1 MISGMRSRVPS
12 RLAVAALAVA
22 LLSSCV
28 RHARIPQFPNAP
40 VILISIDTLRSD
52 HLPAYGYSKI
62 STPFIDRF
70 RNQAILYER
79 AYTPCPMTLPAHV
92 TELTGLLPFEHGVR
106 NNLGF
111 TFDGNA
117 HPSLPRLLKE
127 HGYATGAAVS
137 SYVLRSDTGL
147 GELFDYYED
156 STDPRP
162 GIAAVHYRR
171 TGDNT
176 AAVAEKWI
184 GAHREEPFFFFF
196 HIYEPHLPYDPP
208 EPFLSR
214 YGKTYDGAI
223 ATSDAIIGSFLDDLR
238 RLGVYDRAI
247 VVLTADHGEG
257 LGDHGEEQHS
267 ILLYREALQVPL
279 MLKLPGSLDA
289 GRSVKTPAQLSDILP
304 TVTGLLGIPKPEQVS
319 GTSLLDLDDKREVD
333 RLIYA
338 ETLYPRLQLG
348 WSDLHSVLDA
358 RYQYIAGPRPELYD
372 LIEDPAE
379 RNDLVGSKA
388 QVAARMASELQRF
401 PHGGTKPSA
410 VDAETLRRLSSLG
423 YIGGLN
429 TGADTSAPLP
439 NPVDNLQYLERM
451 RVGWQLADQK
461 KYLEAIEALHSVVRD
476 NPAMIEVWIKLGEVY
491 GNLGLDEQAAATY
504 REALTRSPI
513 FLPDLS
519 VSLGETELRLKHF
532 AEAEQAAR
540 NALAGTPSKAE
551 DLLAQVA
558 LEQGQ
563 YTAALQHAQAAAS
576 GSNPSPS
583 AMLVLAEVYVRS
595 GQPVQALEI
604 LDRTQDRARAVGL
617 SVIYNL
623 EYLRGD
629 ALARL
634 KRFDEAVAAFHREIA
649 EFPGHARAYSSLAVL
664 LFMRGD
670 RAKVDTLLD
679 QMARANPSRRT
690 YLIAAAT
697 LEAFGE
703 KDKAAAWRARAES
716 VGGSAP
722 TTP

>member
-1 MISGMRSRVPS
+1 MISRMRLGIPA
-12 RLAVAALAVA
+12 RLAVVALAATLV
-22 LLSSCV
+22 SSCAQ
-28 RHARIPQFPNAP
+28 HAETRLFPNAP

-52 HLPAYGYSKI
+52 HLPTYGYTKI
-62 STPFIDRF
+62 ETPYIDRF
-70 RNQAILYER
+70 RSQAILYEH

-111 TFDGNA
+111 TFDGST
-117 HPSLPRLLKE
+117 HPSLPRLLKQ

-147 GELFDYYED
+147 GALFDYYED

-171 TGDNT
+171 AGDKT

-184 GAHREEPFFFFF
+184 GAHRAEPFFFFF

-223 ATSDAIIGSFLDDLR
+223 ATADATIGSFLDDLR
-238 RLGVYDRAI
+238 TLGVYDRAI
-247 VVLTADHGEG
+247 IVLTGDHGEG

-289 GRSVKTPAQLSDILP
+289 GRSVNTPAQLSDIVP
-304 TVTGLLGIPKPEQVS
+304 AITALLGLPKPEQVS
-319 GTSLLDLDDKREVD
+319 GTSLLDLDDKREAGRV
-333 RLIYA
+333 IYA

-358 RYQYIAGPRPELYD
+358 HYQYIGGPRPELYD
-372 LIEDPAE
+372 LVQDPRE
-379 RNDLVGSKA
+379 KNDLVGSKA
-388 QVAARMASELQRF
+388 QVAERMASELERF
-401 PHGGTKPSA
+401 PQGNTKPSA

-429 TGADTSAPLP
+429 TGSDTSAPLP

-461 KYLEAIEALHSVVRD
+461 KYLQAIEALHSIVRD
-476 NPAMIEVWIKLGEVY
+476 NPGMIEVWIKLGEVY
-491 GNLGLDEQAAATY
+491 ADLGLDEQAAATY
-504 REALTRSPI
+504 REALARSPI

-519 VSLGETELRLKHF
+519 VSLGEVELRLKHY
-532 AEAEQAAR
+532 AEAEEAAQ
-540 NALAGTPSKAE
+540 NALTGTPSKAQ

-563 YTAALQHAQAAAS
+563 FAVALQRAKEAAGGGNLS
-576 GSNPSPS
+576 VP
-583 AMLVLAEVYVRS
+583 AMLVLAEVYLRS
-595 GQPVQALEI
+595 GQPFQALEV
-604 LDRTQDRARAVGL
+604 LDRTQERARAVGL
-617 SVIYNL
+617 STIYDL
-623 EYLRGD
+623 DYLRGD

-634 KRFDEAVAAFHREIA
+634 KRFDEAVAAFQREIA
-649 EFPGHARAYSSLAVL
+649 EFPSHARAYSGLAVL
-664 LFMRGD
+664 RFMRGD
-670 RAKVDTLLD
+670 RAGVDALLEK
-679 QMARANPSRRT
+679 MASANPSRRT

-703 KDKAAAWRARAES
+703 KDKAAAWRARAQS
-716 VGGSAP
+716 IGGSAP
-722 TTP
+722 ATP